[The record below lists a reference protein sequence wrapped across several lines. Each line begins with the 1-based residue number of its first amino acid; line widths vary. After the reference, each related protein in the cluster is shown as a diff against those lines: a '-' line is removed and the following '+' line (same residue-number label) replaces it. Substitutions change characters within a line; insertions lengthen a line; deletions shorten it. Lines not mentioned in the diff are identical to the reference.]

1 MNPSNQ
7 PPSFFEEGIKL
18 ISFCP
23 LCQAKQEAMEVKI
36 LETTEMARLLHLR
49 CQRCQA
55 AILALVML
63 SPSGLNSV
71 GMITDL
77 SAEEVLKFKETDGLE
92 ADDVLSFHE
101 LNSTKANWLFE
112 SFNDIALNRG

>member
-1 MNPSNQ
+1 MKQEGQ

-36 LETTEMARLLHLR
+36 LETTEVARLLHLH

-77 SAEEVLKFKETDGLE
+77 SAEEVLKFKETDNLE
-92 ADDVLSFHE
+92 ADDILSFHE
-101 LNSTKANWLFE
+101 LNLANTQWLFD
-112 SFNDIALNRG
+112 SLNNVALNRA